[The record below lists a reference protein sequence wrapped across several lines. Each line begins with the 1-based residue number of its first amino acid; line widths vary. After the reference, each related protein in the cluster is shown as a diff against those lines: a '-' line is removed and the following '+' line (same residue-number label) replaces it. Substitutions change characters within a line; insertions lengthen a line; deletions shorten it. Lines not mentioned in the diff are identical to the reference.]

1 MRGRF
6 ARHLGARRATSS
18 TATNGSNDL
27 LFVWPQRPIVSTPHR
42 AENLNWTGGIMTKLL
57 VFLQSYIATREQR
70 EDRGATM
77 VEYGLLVVFIALVVA
92 LGATLLGKQ
101 LSSLFSSI
109 GTAL

>member
-6 ARHLGARRATSS
+6 TRHFRLRRATFS

-27 LFVWPQRPIVSTPHR
+27 LFVWHPRRSLSTPHR
-42 AENLNWTGGIMTKLL
+42 AETMNGMGGIMTKLL

-77 VEYGLLVVFIALVVA
+77 VEYGLLVAFIALVVV
-92 LGATLLGKQ
+92 LGATFLGTR
-101 LSSLFSSI
+101 LSSFFSSI
-109 GTAL
+109 GNAL